1 MEYSVVVIICMLI
14 LSAFFSG
21 MEIAYVSSNKV
32 HLAIEKK
39 QKGFISLILQKITKR
54 PSKFIGCL
62 LEIIL
67 LLLFMDFLWEIY

>member
-1 MEYSVVVIICMLI
+1 MEYSVLVIICMLI

-39 QKGFISLILQKITKR
+39 QKGFISLMNRGIQSQTGQILGKKL
-54 PSKFIGCL
+54 L
-62 LEIIL
+62 LEGQ
-67 LLLFMDFLWEIY
+67 M

>member
-1 MEYSVVVIICMLI
+1 MEHSVVVIICMLI

-39 QKGFISLILQKITKR
+39 HEFVKTSRSVFKIL
-54 PSKFIGCL
+54 
-62 LEIIL
+62 
-67 LLLFMDFLWEIY
+67 